1 MAINLEQTGLAD
13 EKGPDDAFER
23 VFLAMWPRIH
33 ATLTRLVGDADEA
46 EDLALEAFW
55 RLYRRPPRD
64 RDGGVGGWLYRV
76 AMNLGFNALR
86 ARRRRQGYET
96 AGGQAWIDETAA
108 SAPDVAAADRARSAQ
123 VRATLAALSERDGQ
137 VLMLRYSGYSYQ
149 EIAEALK
156 VAPGSVGTL
165 LARAEAAFEAQWHR
179 QEDQDGG
186 FRR

>member
-1 MAINLEQTGLAD
+1 MAIDLEQTGLAD
-13 EKGPDDAFER
+13 GNGPDDAFER

-46 EDLALEAFW
+46 EDLALETFW
-55 RLYRRPPRD
+55 RLYRLPPRD
-64 RDGGVGGWLYRV
+64 RRSGVGGWLHRV

-96 AGGQAWIDETAA
+96 TGGQAWIDESGAEPPEA
-108 SAPDVAAADRARSAQ
+108 VAAERTRSEQ
-123 VRATLAALSERDGQ
+123 VRATLAGLPEREAQ
-137 VLMLRYSGYSYQ
+137 LLILRHSGYSYQ

-165 LARAEAAFEAQWHR
+165 LVRAEAAFEKQWR
-179 QEDQDGG
+179 SQEDRDGG
-186 FRR
+186 QRR

>member
-13 EKGPDDAFER
+13 GKGPDDAFER

-64 RDGGVGGWLYRV
+64 RESGVGGWLYRV
-76 AMNLGFNALR
+76 AMNLGLNALR

-96 AGGQAWIDETAA
+96 LGGQAWIDESTAD
-108 SAPDVAAADRARSAQ
+108 SAEVVAADRARATR
-123 VRATLAALSERDGQ
+123 VRATLAALPERDGQ
-137 VLMLRYSGYSYQ
+137 VLMLRHAGHSYHQ
-149 EIAEALK
+149 IAEALK
-156 VAPGSVGTL
+156 VAPGSIGTL

-186 FRR
+186 DRR

>member
-1 MAINLEQTGLAD
+1 MAIDLEQTGLAD
-13 EKGPDDAFER
+13 GNGPDDAFER

-55 RLYRRPPRD
+55 RLYRQPPHD
-64 RDGGVGGWLYRV
+64 RNKGVGGWLHRV

-96 AGGQAWIDETAA
+96 AGGRDWIDERGAE
-108 SAPDVAAADRARSAQ
+108 APDAAVADRARAQ
-123 VRATLAALSERDGQ
+123 RVRATLATLPERDAQ
-137 VLMLRYSGYSYQ
+137 LLMLRHSGYSYQ

-156 VAPGSVGTL
+156 VAPGSVGTML
-165 LARAEAAFEAQWHR
+165 VRAEAAFETQWRSH
-179 QEDQDGG
+179 EDQDRGS
-186 FRR
+186 RR